1 MDIIHTKKKKVSTS
15 SLYDLASLTKIL
27 VSVPLMLR
35 EFDSN
40 NISLKS
46 TLSEI
51 MKDENLG
58 NKSKLRFDEMFSH
71 QSALIPWIPFYKET
85 LDSITDKQ
93 LNKYYSKNKTK
104 SFSVQISD
112 DLFINNSW
120 NDTIYKRLID
130 SDLLEKKT
138 YRYSIC
144 T

>member
-1 MDIIHTKKKKVSTS
+1 
-15 SLYDLASLTKIL
+15 
-27 VSVPLMLR
+27 MLR
-35 EFDSN
+35 EFDLN

-138 YRYSIC
+138 YRYSDVPFYFIKNI
-144 T
+144 